1 MSLDNKLLWLR
12 VFCIPTT
19 TFIFTTNTIPL
30 HRNKGRYSPTKASR
44 LPKSYPSGKTDFSA
58 PCPSLF
64 VVLSVTWP
72 NKHVNKVHLPSSCK
86 GRGGP
91 KLCSVASV
99 PSIIDRIYKTIGMS
113 VLQFSARPLYH
124 STYQNLYLSIKH
136 RNTWCGLTLQASSYS
151 FISVQQSGGMYLCL
165 DWENETTMWCHRPR
179 DSPGSLVTNSLTI
192 S

>member
-30 HRNKGRYSPTKASR
+30 HRNKGRYWPTKASR

-64 VVLSVTWP
+64 VVLNVTWP

-99 PSIIDRIYKTIGMS
+99 PSIIDRIYKTIGIGQYYSLVHDRYITLHTKICTCPSS
-113 VLQFSARPLYH
+113 VLIHDA
-124 STYQNLYLSIKH
+124 
-136 RNTWCGLTLQASSYS
+136 
-151 FISVQQSGGMYLCL
+151 
-165 DWENETTMWCHRPR
+165 
-179 DSPGSLVTNSLTI
+179 DSPYKHHHIPSSLYSNQEECTSV
-192 S
+192 